1 MKQSFQI
8 IKCMDFRQ
16 MAPAGVNLGTGLLI
30 FILSLGSC
38 ALLYG
43 QEISPEQQQHIDAAL
58 PHKALVLPKQPR
70 RLLVTNLA
78 MRDGKP
84 WQGSSNTAI
93 PAQNYA
99 IEQMGKLTGA
109 YEAVFNN
116 DVAMFRADSIKQ
128 FDAVCF
134 LNTVGVLFEDPEL
147 KKSLLEYIAGGKG
160 FVGIHDAIAT
170 FVQYPVY
177 DQWPAFGQM
186 LGGTENGGH
195 PWDGELMTVTI
206 EDTLSPLTKM
216 FSGGAFQIVDQAF
229 QMQEPLFR
237 DYLHV
242 LLCIDVERT
251 GLVPERNILSVRKQ
265 DLDFPMS
272 WIRAYDQG
280 RVFYFG
286 LGHTAKVFWD
296 RALLEHML
304 AGIQFALGDLEADTR
319 PTPKPISSK

>member
-1 MKQSFQI
+1 MGRI
-8 IKCMDFRQ
+8 
-16 MAPAGVNLGTGLLI
+16 LLTFWLAI
-30 FILSLGSC
+30 FSCSLFF
-38 ALLYG
+38 A
-43 QEISPEQQQHIDAAL
+43 QEMTPEQQQQIDAAL
-58 PHKALVLPKQPR
+58 PGKAQVVAKQPR

-84 WQGSSNTAI
+84 WQGSSHAAI

-116 DVAMFRADSIKQ
+116 DVEMFRPDSIKQ

-134 LNTVGVLFEDPEL
+134 LNSVGVLFDDPEL
-147 KKSLLEYIAGGKG
+147 KKSLLDFIAGGKG
-160 FVGIHDAIAT
+160 CIGIHDAIAT

-195 PWDGELMTVTI
+195 PWDGELMTIAV
-206 EDTLSPLTKM
+206 EDRESPLTMM
-216 FSGGAFQIVDQAF
+216 FPEGAFQIVDQAF

-242 LLCIDVERT
+242 LLSIDVEKT
-251 GLVPERNILSVRKQ
+251 GLVPERNILPVRKQ

-272 WIRAYDQG
+272 WIRSYDQG

-296 RALLEHML
+296 TALLEHML
-304 AGIQFALGDLEADTR
+304 AGIQFALGDLEADTT
-319 PTPKPISSK
+319 PTPKPISQK